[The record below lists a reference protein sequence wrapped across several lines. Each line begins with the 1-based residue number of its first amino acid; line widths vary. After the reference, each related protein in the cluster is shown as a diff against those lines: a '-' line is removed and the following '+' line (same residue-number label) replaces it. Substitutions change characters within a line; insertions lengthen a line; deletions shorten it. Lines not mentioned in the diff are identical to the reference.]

1 MTVKCLKPFEQRA
14 LGMSFKQGIP
24 INDLATFWDVSRRT
38 VIRVLEDQGID
49 PKIHRRNRNRIAKAE
64 TVMEL
69 FERAHAAPPPFQ
81 IPHYSPLAGAYTRPS
96 VPWYVRV
103 FNAVRQFFSPRT
115 A

>member
-1 MTVKCLKPFEQRA
+1 MTVKCLLDFEKTAICR
-14 LGMSFKQGIP
+14 SFQQEVP
-24 INDLATFWDVSRRT
+24 ISDLAPYWGVSRRT
-38 VIRVLEDQGID
+38 IIRVLEEAGID
-49 PKIHRRNRNRIAKAE
+49 PKIHRRSRNRIAKAE
-64 TVMEL
+64 TAL
-69 FERAHAAPPPFQ
+69 PPFQ